1 MRQLGLIKRYIGMR
15 TLKTGIAVVLTLYLG
30 QTFLISNV
38 FYAVIGT
45 IFALQNTMKSSLVAG
60 KNRLLG
66 TVMGA
71 IIGFLFAQ
79 LQLHSPLFIGL
90 AVIMT
95 IV

>member
-45 IFALQNTMKSSLVAG
+45 I
-60 KNRLLG
+60 
-66 TVMGA
+66 
-71 IIGFLFAQ
+71 
-79 LQLHSPLFIGL
+79 LHCKIR
-90 AVIMT
+90 
-95 IV
+95 